1 MRSKALQEELE
12 ARTEIKQSDE
22 GYMEDND
29 QPNREELEEEAL
41 QDLIDLDTDYGGF
54 FATGIIPD
62 FKGSP
67 KWVAKM
73 KAEQRRFLDQQAKE
87 HRGWKRLRQEA
98 LQELNRR

>member
-1 MRSKALQEELE
+1 
-12 ARTEIKQSDE
+12 
-22 GYMEDND
+22 
-29 QPNREELEEEAL
+29 
-41 QDLIDLDTDYGGF
+41 
-54 FATGIIPD
+54 GIIPD